1 MSDTRKQKLILN
13 VNDNNKNQQCI
24 ITSKNKNVYCDDE
37 AKQYYTQND
46 FLSKKKIITVSPGGF
61 KGFYLLGILTYLK
74 EKYNTDNYIFSGASA
89 GAWNSLF
96 MCYKNEPLK
105 FVYDLL
111 NHVNEAKSLTDVQY
125 FIKYKLLTNYKD
137 EDFDLKKLFIGVT
150 TFNNFKIRT
159 NIFSDFD
166 SLDDAINC
174 CMASSHIPLIT
185 GGFTNR
191 YHNMYAFD
199 GGFSDYPYLNI
210 EESTLH
216 VYPDMWD
223 KINNENKKPKPIKS
237 SVKSLLKYS
246 DFFSLSKNNPLQLFD
261 EGYNDAKQNKD
272 YFNKLFCDNEFI
284 LSNK

>member
-1 MSDTRKQKLILN
+1 
-13 VNDNNKNQQCI
+13 
-24 ITSKNKNVYCDDE
+24 
-37 AKQYYTQND
+37 
-46 FLSKKKIITVSPGGF
+46 
-61 KGFYLLGILTYLK
+61 LK